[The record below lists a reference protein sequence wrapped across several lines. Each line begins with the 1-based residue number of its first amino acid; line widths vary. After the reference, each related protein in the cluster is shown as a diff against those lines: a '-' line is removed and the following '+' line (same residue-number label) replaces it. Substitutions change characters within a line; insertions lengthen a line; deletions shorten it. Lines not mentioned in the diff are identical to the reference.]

1 MAIRPLPVY
10 ETDQDFYQALL
21 RREER
26 AYQFLY
32 STVFPSFRNWVLTN
46 NGTEMDAEDAFQ
58 KGLMNFLLNLETG
71 KYQLQASARITTVAF
86 EYCKRVW
93 LTELNSARLRHHAPM
108 PTRIDAVDTGDVEK
122 DLERMTIVSAVQKS
136 LHQLKDVCRNLLEWF
151 YVEELS
157 LRDIA
162 QRLGMKE
169 ESVKSKRYQCAERLK
184 ELYLQTA
191 KKEGL

>member
-10 ETDQDFYQALL
+10 ETDQDFYEALL
-21 RREER
+21 QREER

-32 STVFPSFRNWVLTN
+32 STVFPSFRHWVVTN
-46 NGTEMDAEDAFQ
+46 NGSEMDAEDAFQ
-58 KGLMNFLLNLETG
+58 KGLLNFLLNLETG
-71 KYQLQASARITTVAF
+71 KYQFQAGTRITTVAF

-93 LTELNSARLRHHAPM
+93 LTELRSARLRYQAPM
-108 PTRIDAVDTGDVEK
+108 PSQIDTVDSNGVEQ
-122 DLERMTIVSAVQKS
+122 DLERMTIVSTVQQS
-136 LHQLKDVCRNLLEWF
+136 LHQLKDVCRNVIEWF

-157 LRDIA
+157 LREIA

-191 KKEGL
+191 RKQGL